1 MIITILPNSL
11 NFHAVAYNE
20 KKVEQGMAELIEVRN
35 FSMLSPNEYSAE
47 NFRECLELYSHRND
61 HIRSAQFHVAISCKG
76 QEYTHAQLLE
86 IAHLYLREMGYD
98 NEGQPLLVYAHHDT
112 PNNHIHII
120 TSRVS
125 PDGRKINDSMEKK
138 RSREITERIMTE
150 YGVNIGTSGDTNP
163 SVGESRGDAEKLVE
177 AALSYRYT
185 SKAQFCAILESL
197 GYECKDDGDNPII
210 HLYKGGEEQGTVDVL
225 LIMKH
230 AQRAI
235 ETDQKRR
242 RQLRAILQKYR
253 NLAAN
258 KEELAAIMKRRFGI
272 SLVFLGRK
280 DTPYGYF
287 LVDHKNKA
295 VFKGGE
301 FLSIKELLQFEDAPT
316 RFARIEATIEELLH
330 DNPNLTTAEVNR
342 ILYRQFGTRIHRGTV
357 SWNGET
363 ITLRQSVVD
372 QLHDNYLASR
382 GIKPKEPVILPP
394 QQTHRASSPATNGR
408 SDNPL
413 STPGGSS
420 DVNRENE
427 INGSMDMSVDNE
439 ETQRM
444 KWRR

>member
-1 MIITILPNSL
+1 MIITILHSSSD
-11 NFHAVAYNE
+11 FHAVAYNE
-20 KKVEQGMAELIEVRN
+20 KKVSEGLAELIEVKNFDSLLPQDYNATNLRN
-35 FSMLSPNEYSAE
+35 FLIEYTARNE
-47 NFRECLELYSHRND
+47 NIVNG
-61 HIRSAQFHVAISCKG
+61 QFHVAISCKG
-76 QEYTHAQLLE
+76 HEYTHEQLLD
-86 IAHLYLREMGYD
+86 IAHRYLKEMGYD

-112 PNNHIHII
+112 DNNHIHII
-120 TSRVS
+120 TSRIA
-125 PDGRKINDSMEKK
+125 PDGHKINHDHEKR
-138 RSREITERIMTE
+138 RSRAVTDRIMAAYT
-150 YGVNIGTSGDTNP
+150 GQRQSTDTQKIIN
-163 SVGESRGDAEKLVE
+163 DALG
-177 AALSYRYT
+177 YRYT

-210 HLYKGGEEQGTVDVL
+210 HLYKGGEKHGTVDVQ

-230 AQRAI
+230 VQRAI
-235 ETDQKRR
+235 EIDQKRR
-242 RQLRAILQKYR
+242 RQLRAILKKYR
-253 NLAAN
+253 NLSAN
-258 KEELAAIMKRRFGI
+258 KEELAEAMKRKFGV

-316 RFARIEATIEELLH
+316 RFARIGATIDELLH

-342 ILYRQFGTRIHRGTV
+342 FLYRQFGTRIHRGTV

-394 QQTHRASSPATNGR
+394 QQTHRTSSLGTMVR
-408 SDNPL
+408 SENPL
-413 STPGGSS
+413 SSPGGSS

-427 INGSMDMSVDNE
+427 VNGSMDMSVDNE

>member
-1 MIITILPNSL
+1 MIITILHSSSD
-11 NFHAVAYNE
+11 FHAVAYNE
-20 KKVEQGMAELIEVRN
+20 KKVSEGLAELIEVKNFDSLLPQDYNATNLRN
-35 FSMLSPNEYSAE
+35 FLIEYTARNE
-47 NFRECLELYSHRND
+47 NIVNG
-61 HIRSAQFHVAISCKG
+61 QFHVAISCKG
-76 QEYTHAQLLE
+76 HEYTHEQLLD
-86 IAHLYLREMGYD
+86 IAHRYLKEMGYD

-112 PNNHIHII
+112 DNNHIHII
-120 TSRVS
+120 TSRIA
-125 PDGRKINDSMEKK
+125 PDGHKINHDHEKR
-138 RSREITERIMTE
+138 RSRAVTDRIMAAYT
-150 YGVNIGTSGDTNP
+150 GQRQSTDTQKIIN
-163 SVGESRGDAEKLVE
+163 DALG
-177 AALSYRYT
+177 YRYT

-210 HLYKGGEEQGTVDVL
+210 HLYKGGEKHGTVDVQ

-230 AQRAI
+230 VQRAI
-235 ETDQKRR
+235 EIDQKRR
-242 RQLRAILQKYR
+242 RQLRAILKKYR
-253 NLAAN
+253 NLSAN
-258 KEELAAIMKRRFGI
+258 KEELAEAMKRKFGV

-316 RFARIEATIEELLH
+316 RFARIEATIDELLH

-342 ILYRQFGTRIHRGTV
+342 FLYRQFGTRIHRGTV
-357 SWNGET
+357 LWNGET

-382 GIKPKEPVILPP
+382 GIKPKGPVILPP

-420 DVNRENE
+420 DANRENE